1 MTKKLQQRKTFAII
15 GDPVDHSRS
24 PELYAPMFASI
35 GMEAEFMRLRVCS
48 DELHNIRETV
58 SRLGLSG
65 FAVTMPHKKAIMEY
79 LDIITPAAVS
89 AGSVNIVSV
98 QKCDEHDGFRLIG
111 YNTDGDGLV
120 AALEEAGVSVKDK
133 EAIILGSGGAAAGAK
148 ESLIRHGCSVV
159 TLYRHNGITLNET
172 IASSLHKIKHC
183 DILINATP
191 LGMKGYP
198 EFESLDFLNE
208 LEPNAAVADMVY
220 AAEGGETKLIQEA
233 RRLGYVCFGGDRMLL
248 HQGLIA
254 FELWTGF
261 KPKLS

>member
-1 MTKKLQQRKTFAII
+1 M
-15 GDPVDHSRS
+15 
-24 PELYAPMFASI
+24 
-35 GMEAEFMRLRVCS
+35 
-48 DELHNIRETV
+48 
-58 SRLGLSG
+58 
-65 FAVTMPHKKAIMEY
+65 
-79 LDIITPAAVS
+79 
-89 AGSVNIVSV
+89 
-98 QKCDEHDGFRLIG
+98 
-111 YNTDGDGLV
+111 
-120 AALEEAGVSVKDK
+120 
-133 EAIILGSGGAAAGAK
+133 
-148 ESLIRHGCSVV
+148 
-159 TLYRHNGITLNET
+159 
-172 IASSLHKIKHC
+172 HKIKHC